1 MFEAFLSNLD
11 RRVSVEVGKVK
22 KVFYQ
27 TNDNHLPLFVNL
39 RATVW
44 ALCCGSTELLP
55 AFRTFQLNHSSIF
68 KVFVFVTYR
77 IDNKKRGLLL
87 ISNSRASTPFIPLIY
102 RIAHAEACAITI
114 LGRYNFKSVEV
125 FELNPNMQT
134 LVC

>member
-1 MFEAFLSNLD
+1 MLLEFFRLLNKPCNILCKQKA
-11 RRVSVEVGKVK
+11 
-22 KVFYQ
+22 
-27 TNDNHLPLFVNL
+27 
-39 RATVW
+39 RAT
-44 ALCCGSTELLP
+44 A
-55 AFRTFQLNHSSIF
+55 
-68 KVFVFVTYR
+68 
-77 IDNKKRGLLL
+77 L